1 MIAIFNVGLLLGG
14 ATTASVIL
22 VASGLLSV
30 VPETARFAVVLVFA
44 AAAVSRDVR
53 IMRFR
58 LPAPTRQ
65 VPETV
70 FARGPVRSALQFGF
84 ELGTGVRT
92 QIPASAPYIVAAAL
106 ALLGPGVIT
115 TLATGIA
122 FGAGRAIM
130 PLIRVAQTD
139 TPGWDDL
146 LKRRYRKIM
155 GVSAVLCALAVAEL
169 VLATFV
175 GTF

>member
-1 MIAIFNVGLLLGG
+1 MMAIFTAGLLLGG
-14 ATTASVIL
+14 VTTASLIL
-22 VASGLLSV
+22 VISGLL
-30 VPETARFAVVLVFA
+30 TAAPADARVSLVVLFA
-44 AAAVSRDVR
+44 AAAAARDLQIV
-53 IMRFR
+53 RFR

-92 QIPASAPYIVAAAL
+92 QIPASAPYVVAAAL
-106 ALLGPGVIT
+106 ALLNPGVIT

-130 PLIRVAQTD
+130 PVMRSAEID

-146 LKRRYRKIM
+146 LKRRYRTMI
-155 GVSAVLCALAVAEL
+155 GLSAVLCALAVAEL
-169 VLATFV
+169 VLPATG